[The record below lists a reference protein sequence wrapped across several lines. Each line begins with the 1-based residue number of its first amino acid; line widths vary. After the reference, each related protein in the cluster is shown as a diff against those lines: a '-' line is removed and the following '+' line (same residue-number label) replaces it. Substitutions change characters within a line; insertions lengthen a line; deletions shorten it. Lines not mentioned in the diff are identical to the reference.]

1 MVNYPG
7 HRTILCIDEDD
18 GILRY
23 QEALFERRG
32 YKVLTAASAREG
44 DEGICDMTH
53 KSSSR
58 TKKEQVAAIL
68 QRCTCDIIEDWLG
81 RVKKSKELNE
91 VTLTDEE
98 RTGYLPKLIDDLIVR
113 LRQPNTTSE
122 ESDAPRSEAAAA
134 HGKMRRSQG
143 YSLGMLLHDS
153 RLLEVA
159 LFETLQKNLSA
170 LELGQLLP
178 DVMTIADE
186 VDSQLTQAM
195 GSHTK
200 VARNQKAA

>member
-1 MVNYPG
+1 MTQTETSTS
-7 HRTILCIDEDD
+7 RRFLLID
-18 GILRY
+18 
-23 QEALFERRG
+23 
-32 YKVLTAASAREG
+32 G

-53 KSSSR
+53 ISTAR
-58 TKKEQVAAIL
+58 TQKEQVAAIL
-68 QRCTCDIIEDWLG
+68 QRCTCDVIEDWLE
-81 RVKKSKELNE
+81 RVKKSKELNA

-113 LRQPNTTSE
+113 LRKPNTTAE
-122 ESDAPRSEAAAA
+122 ESEPARSEAAIA

-143 YSLGMLLHDS
+143 YSLGMLVHDS

-170 LELGQLLP
+170 LDFSLVLR

-195 GSHTK
+195 GSHTIVQNK
-200 VARNQKAA
+200 VAA